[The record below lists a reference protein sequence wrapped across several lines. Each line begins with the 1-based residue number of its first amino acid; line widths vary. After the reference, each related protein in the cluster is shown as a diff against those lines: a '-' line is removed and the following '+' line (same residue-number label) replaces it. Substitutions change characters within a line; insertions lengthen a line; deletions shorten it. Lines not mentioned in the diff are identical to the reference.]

1 MTEGVFLGPTEEHPL
16 FAFTGTVGAMSEL
29 RLGVIGTG
37 MMGCEH
43 IRNVNA
49 LPGATITAVSDPN
62 DAPLG
67 WARDNLG
74 DRASEVLFFRDHRD
88 LLASGVVDAVIVAS
102 PNHTHASVLADVLS
116 SDVPVLVE
124 KPLCTTVEDCVT
136 VMRQAAARSAIT
148 WVGLEYRYMAPIAA
162 LLEVVRSGE
171 LGDLKMFS
179 IREHRF
185 PFLVKVDNWN
195 RFSRNT
201 GGTLVEKCC
210 HFFDLMNLAVGGRPS
225 RVYASGGQDV
235 NHLDEFYDGERSD
248 ILDNAYV
255 IVDYDNGVRASLD
268 LCMFA
273 EGGRNE
279 QEIVAVGSRGKV
291 ETALPGD
298 GHVHVGNRADRTV
311 RSVPAVM
318 DTSVAHAGFHFGA
331 SYVEVARFCEA
342 VRHGAPAEVGVSDG
356 LWSVAVG
363 AAAHRSIAEGRP
375 VMLSEFDVG

>member
-1 MTEGVFLGPTEEHPL
+1 MTD
-16 FAFTGTVGAMSEL
+16 L
-29 RLGVIGTG
+29 RIGVIGTG

-62 DAPLG
+62 EKPLG

-74 DRASEVLFFRDHRD
+74 ERADTVHYFGDHRD
-88 LLASGVVDAVIVAS
+88 LLSSGQVDAVIVAS
-102 PNHTHASVLADVLS
+102 PNHTHIDVLRDVLA

-124 KPLCTTVEDCVT
+124 KPMCTTVDDCRIV
-136 VMRQAAARSAIT
+136 VDMAGRRSAIT

-162 LLEVVRSGE
+162 LLDVVRSGE

-210 HFFDLMNLAVGGRPS
+210 HFFDLMNLAVGARPT
-225 RVYASGGQDV
+225 RVFASGGQDV
-235 NHLDEFYDGERSD
+235 NHLDEVYDGERSD

-255 IVDYDNGVRASLD
+255 IVDYANGVRASLD

-279 QEIVAVGSRGKV
+279 QEIVAVGSQGKA
-291 ETALPGD
+291 EAALPGD
-298 GHVHVGNRADRTV
+298 GMVHVGRRADRSVRTV
-311 RSVPAVM
+311 VASM
-318 DTSVAHAGFHFGA
+318 DASVAHAGFHFGA
-331 SYVEVARFCEA
+331 SYIEVARFCDA
-342 VRHGAPAEVGVSDG
+342 VRNGARPDVDVNDG

-363 AAAHRSIAEGRP
+363 AAAHRSIDEGRP
-375 VMLSEFDVG
+375 VSLSEFGLN

>member
-1 MTEGVFLGPTEEHPL
+1 MT
-16 FAFTGTVGAMSEL
+16 EL

-62 DAPLG
+62 ETPLK

-74 DRASEVLFFRDHRD
+74 ERADSVRYFGDHSD
-88 LLASGVVDAVIVAS
+88 LLSSGQVDAVIVAS
-102 PNHTHASVLADVLS
+102 PNHTHVDVLRDVLA
-116 SDVPVLVE
+116 SDFPVLVE
-124 KPLCTTVEDCVT
+124 KPMCTTIDDCRIV
-136 VMRQAAARSAIT
+136 VDLAGRRSAIT
-148 WVGLEYRYMAPIAA
+148 WVGLEYRYMAPIAV
-162 LLEVVRSGE
+162 LLDVVRSGE

-235 NHLDEFYDGERSD
+235 NHLDEYYDGERSD

-279 QEIVAVGSRGKV
+279 QEIVAVGSQGKA
-291 ETALPGD
+291 EAALPGD
-298 GHVHVGNRADRTV
+298 GMVHVGRRADRSVRTV
-311 RSVPAVM
+311 AANM

-331 SYVEVARFCEA
+331 SYIEVARYCDA
-342 VRHGAPAEVGVSDG
+342 VRNGARPDVDVNDG

-363 AAAHRSIAEGRP
+363 AAAHRSIDEGRP
-375 VMLSEFDVG
+375 VSLSEFGLT

>member
-1 MTEGVFLGPTEEHPL
+1 MTD
-16 FAFTGTVGAMSEL
+16 L
-29 RLGVIGTG
+29 RIGVIGTG

-49 LPGATITAVSDPN
+49 LPGAVVTAVSDPN
-62 DAPLG
+62 EIPLG

-74 DRASEVLFFRDHRD
+74 ERASEVTFLRDHRD
-88 LLASGVVDAVIVAS
+88 LLSSGAVDAVIVAS
-102 PNHTHASVLADVLS
+102 PNHTHVDVLGDVLS
-116 SDVPVLVE
+116 TDVPVLVE
-124 KPLCTTVEDCVT
+124 KPMCTTVDDCRRVVEMAGRRT
-136 VMRQAAARSAIT
+136 ALT
-148 WVGLEYRYMAPIAA
+148 WVGLEYRYMAPVAA

-171 LGDLKMFS
+171 LGDLRMLA

-195 RFSRNT
+195 RFTRNT

-210 HFFDLMNLAVGGRPS
+210 HFFDLMNLVIGARPT

-235 NHLDEFYDGERSD
+235 NHLDEVYGGERSD

-273 EGGRNE
+273 EAGRNE
-279 QEIVAVGSRGKV
+279 QEIVAVGSAGKA

-298 GHVHVGNRADRTV
+298 GVVHVGSRADRSVRTV
-311 RSVPAVM
+311 RAEM
-318 DTSVAHAGFHFGA
+318 DPSVAHTGFHFGA
-331 SYVEVARFCEA
+331 SYVEVARFCDA
-342 VRHGAPAEVGVSDG
+342 VRFGTPAEVSVDDG

-363 AAAHRSIAEGRP
+363 AAAHRSIDEGRP
-375 VMLSEFDVG
+375 VTMSELGLG